1 MVNAFDEELEKLKIQ
16 MKHQVLDV
24 LFYLFLHELIG
35 KKGHNV
41 LTFMLDLRFWI
52 IWLVISYV
60 GHKDA
65 SMLVGEYDNCYCCLY
80 WWSITSC
87 WCPMWL
93 KGLPASK
100 DLASRDFVGFHHY
113 FIDVDNFTC
122 ALTWCI
128 QDHKLTHHCYS
139 SKTDF
144 WHSN

>member
-1 MVNAFDEELEKLKIQ
+1 MLL
-16 MKHQVLDV
+16 MKSWRNSRSKWNTKCWMSY
-24 LFYLFLHELIG
+24 FIFFCMNLIG

-41 LTFMLDLRFWI
+41 LTLMLDLRFGI

-60 GHKDA
+60 GHKNA
-65 SMLVGEYDNCYCCLY
+65 SMLVGEYDNWYCCPY

-93 KGLPASK
+93 KGLSASN
-100 DLASRDFVGFHHY
+100 DLVSRNFVGFHHY

-128 QDHKLTHHCYS
+128 QDHKLLHHCYS

-144 WHSN
+144 WHSS